1 MMTEFSHLGNLD
13 RIMLQV
19 HKYLSGLSSHETFQI
34 SEKKKILMVGGEK

>member
-34 SEKKKILMVGGEK
+34 SEKEILMVGGEK